1 MTNEQKY
8 QNHLTWANK
17 FEKLR
22 NLELM
27 KWHLERAKFY
37 KEKIEE
43 DLKNNKYYEAIYI

>member
-37 KEKIEE
+37 KEKIEK
-43 DLKNNKYYEAIYI
+43 LKNEKTVYSAPL